1 MKKILMIVALAALLY
16 AMACA
21 QPAFAQPGC
30 CCDPIVFNGSL
41 VSDRVFCDES
51 YWKFTSQLPALGES
65 CDDICEA
72 IFAPPVVI
80 PPPVNCDSPEYKPAP
95 QNLAVLPV
103 KGKKQLLITYSLPC
117 PSQTYYVEISRCKG
131 DDCDDFVR
139 LTEAAPTGFY
149 TDISPELEWNTD
161 YTYKLVSASR
171 VSGLSEPAVASGRL
185 NDIECWH
192 KGYEQFCIGDYYYDL
207 FEQYLKTYGYAGIT
221 PAAFDADFPSA
232 VIAAFQDKFNRG
244 WACDESN
251 RLYQQA
257 PAVNCQAGEQ
267 CVIDEAGV
275 MCIGQTV
282 CDRGGIFGLYSTLA
296 GCEKDGENYCFYDRS
311 KSSIDEC
318 YACSPR
324 MVCADY
330 RSKGACERDN
340 CHAGVCEWR
349 DVIPGIGIGVCVDTR
364 FANCAWCKA
373 KGTLGLENNDA
384 YNEVFDQC
392 TAEKSNALTVPGFL
406 CVYDKNSQESNPCSA
421 AACMDYNE
429 SQCGSPPGGIRL
441 NADNSVAV
449 PSTDPCNIR
458 VCQNIAGAGCVKNHD
473 ADSVPDCA
481 LKVAAPERRQCE
493 LDYLPPNVTLVPSV
507 FRTDR
512 IDWLAVKMLDRRNA
526 TDDGAFMEGRQGY
539 RLRVCVVGEES
550 SCTSPSDFASTN
562 YSMLN
567 VNDLYLQGGREVLAT
582 MSIGENTLRYYGVDR
597 ANNPGIVKEM
607 KIIACDRCQGPKVLE
622 VVVTPGRLVDGKYYT
637 IADTPVITVSFNEP
651 AILTSAALVLGSKVM
666 PVTASPSSGANYEYT
681 FIPLKPL
688 LDGEYTLTF
697 NAKDKNGVFMDAE
710 GSVSIT
716 VDTTPGDITIIPEDG
731 TVINVGSVDI
741 SIQFNEPLTLLAAT
755 LENEVW
761 TSKYAA
767 KKVTMNL
774 VPMLTASEDGMTYST
789 TVAGLSGGKKN
800 IRVQAEDL
808 AGNPAIGKSSFW
820 VDLGPMM
827 MLLKEPSWGVSASYV
842 FDIVVE
848 TSRTAVCKYSYDLP
862 APASEEAFDEFLWA
876 FPEETAVTHK
886 IPDFD
891 KIAVGDLKTHKLY
904 VYCKAGGNIVMESFE
919 LRIDPTPPVIK
930 SAYAYP
936 EVIIERRLPGQD
948 IFTTYLKVQTD
959 DEGFCKYSTENVP
972 FVLMNG
978 LFSGFDEIPKRS
990 HSAEINVTQDA
1001 TEYTYYVACKNT
1013 AEMPSATVPVKFRV
1027 DLGVPFA
1034 AISQTPPYSNT
1045 TEFALRVETNKRSFC
1060 YVGEAI
1066 DAEPVLMGEYGY
1078 AHVAP
1083 VNVTSSGAY
1092 KWFVKCSTGAGNE
1105 IATLEIPVVVD
1116 TTPPEML
1123 FVDDSSNLPEEPEF
1137 SYFADQLQ
1145 LNFLG
1150 VDNETNISA
1159 YYYRLLTYHAN
1170 TTVLN
1175 WTLSTNLNATPF
1187 YVTRLNLTDGNK
1199 YRFEVYPVNIVG
1211 LRGNAMAS
1219 NGVTIDF
1226 EKAPT
1231 ACENGVKDA
1240 DETDI
1245 DCGGLCPGCLDGAN
1259 CNTNTDCISG
1269 YCHNGIC
1276 VIAAC
1281 DDNVKNANE
1290 TDVDCGGGVCLPCGM
1305 NKTCISDADCAS
1317 GSCNF
1322 GLCSNPDTCADGILS
1337 GTESDVDCGG
1347 SCPVKCGEN
1356 KNCHST
1362 LDCSA
1367 GLMCIE
1373 STCQPERDRDGD
1385 LVPDDRDKCPN
1396 TPQDEA
1402 ADENGCSPSQKFSCG
1417 DEISDGWRIR
1427 HFGSVLCTGEGAP
1440 DADPDND
1447 GLTNLEEYRHG
1458 TSPTN
1463 PDTDFDGWD
1472 DKVEIGKGTNPLDAI
1487 SHPPS
1492 KLRILLWIFLVLLV
1506 LGAIGIG
1513 GYIGYKYYL
1522 ERQAEAVPP
1531 LIPARPLPKAPAR
1544 KSVPPVIDKLRRIA
1558 RREEPGITDR
1568 DWVSMAELADRL
1580 KKENVPVAEDVFG
1593 KLRDLL
1599 SGRIP
1604 KREAPGILAAIQK
1617 EPEAFRLLRKI
1628 LFERLTPAEKGL
1640 VRERL
1645 AVLKAGRLTSAELEE
1660 ILAKLR
1666 ITAAYYRTHKK
1677 ELERELAEWL
1687 SERKVK
1693 K

>member
-1 MKKILMIVALAALLY
+1 MKKILLIAALAALLY
-16 AMACA
+16 SA
-21 QPAFAQPGC
+21 AFAAAQPGC

-41 VSDRVFCDES
+41 VADRAECDES
-51 YWKFTSQLPALGES
+51 YWKFTPEVSVGEL
-65 CDDICEA
+65 CDDVCEA
-72 IFAPPVVI
+72 VFAPPIII
-80 PPPVNCDSPEYKPAP
+80 PRPVNCESPDYKPAP

-103 KGKKQLLITYSLPC
+103 KGKKHLTITYSLLC
-117 PSQTYYVEISRCKG
+117 PVQTYYVNISRCKG
-131 DDCDDFVR
+131 DDCDDFAQIAQ
-139 LTEAAPTGFY
+139 TPPSGIY
-149 TDISPELEWNTD
+149 TDISPELEWNAD
-161 YTYKLVSASR
+161 YTYKIVSASR
-171 VSGLSEPAVASGRL
+171 VSGGSEPAIASGRL

-221 PAAFDADFPSA
+221 SAAFDADFSAA

-244 WACDESN
+244 WACDEAN
-251 RLYQQA
+251 RLYQKA

-267 CVIDEAGV
+267 CVLDEAGL
-275 MCIGQTV
+275 MCISPTI
-282 CDRGGIFGLYSTLA
+282 CDRGGVFGLYSTLES
-296 GCEKDGENYCFYDRS
+296 CEENGENYCFYDRS
-311 KSSIDEC
+311 HSSIDEC

-324 MVCADY
+324 MACADY
-330 RSKGACERDN
+330 RTRGACERDN

-364 FANCAWCKA
+364 FANCVWCKA
-373 KGTLGLENNDA
+373 KGSAGLENNDA

-406 CVYDKNSQESNPCSA
+406 CVYDRNAQESNPCDS

-429 SQCGSPPGGIRL
+429 SQCGSPAGGIQL
-441 NADNSVAV
+441 NADNSIAV

-473 ADSVPDCA
+473 ANSIPDCA
-481 LKVAAPERRQCE
+481 LRVAAPERRQCE
-493 LDYLPPNVTLVPSV
+493 LDYFPPNATLVPIV
-507 FRTDR
+507 FKPDR
-512 IDWLAVKMLDRRNA
+512 IDWLAVKMFDKRNA

-539 RLRVCVVGEES
+539 RLRVCVVGEET
-550 SCTSPSDFASTN
+550 SCTSPADFATTN

-567 VNDLYLQGGREVLAT
+567 FNDVYLQGGREVLAT
-582 MSIGENTLRYYGVDR
+582 MSVGKNTLKYYGVDR

-607 KIIACDRCQGPKVLE
+607 TVVACDKCQGPKVLD
-622 VVVTPGRLVDGKYYT
+622 VAVTPGRRVDGKYYT
-637 IADTPVITVSFNEP
+637 IADTPVITVSFNEM
-651 AILTSAALVLGSKVM
+651 ATLTSAALVLGGKVM
-666 PVTASPSSGANYEYT
+666 PVTATPSSGANYEYT
-681 FIPLKPL
+681 FIPLRPL
-688 LDGEYTLTF
+688 LDGEYILTF
-697 NAKDKNGVFMDAE
+697 NAKDNNGIFMDE
-710 GSVSIT
+710 QGSVSII

-731 TVINVGSVDI
+731 TVIGVGSVGI
-741 SIQFNEPLTLLAAT
+741 SIQFNEPLTLLTAT
-755 LENEVW
+755 LDSEVW

-774 VPMLTASEDGMTYST
+774 VPLLTASEDGMTYT
-789 TVAGLSGGKKN
+789 ATVAGLSGGKKN
-800 IRVQAEDL
+800 IKIQAEDL

-820 VDLGPMM
+820 VDTGPMM
-827 MLLKEPSWGVSASYV
+827 MRLKEPSWGVSASHV
-842 FDIVVE
+842 FDIIVE

-862 APASEEAFDEFLWA
+862 VPASETAFDEFLWA

-904 VYCKAGGNIVMESFE
+904 VYCKSGGSIAMESFE

-930 SAYAYP
+930 SAYAHP
-936 EVIIERRLPGQD
+936 SRVIERRLPGQD

-990 HSAEINVTQDA
+990 HDAEINVTQDA

-1013 AEMPSATVPVKFRV
+1013 AEMPSATVPVRFSV
-1027 DLGVPFA
+1027 DLGVPFEA
-1034 AISQTPPYSNT
+1034 TSQTPPYSNT
-1045 TEFALRVETNKRSFC
+1045 TEFVLRVETNKRSFC
-1060 YVGEAI
+1060 YVSEAI

-1078 AHVAP
+1078 AHVVPA
-1083 VNVTSSGAY
+1083 NVTSPGKY

-1105 IATLEIPVVVD
+1105 IATLEIPVIVD

-1123 FVDDSSNLPEEPEF
+1123 FVDDSSNLPNDPKF
-1137 SYFADQLQ
+1137 SYFPDQLL

-1150 VDNETNISA
+1150 EDNETNISA

-1187 YVTRLNLTDGNK
+1187 YVTGLNLVDGNK

-1211 LRGNAMAS
+1211 LSGKAMAS

-1226 EKAPT
+1226 EKIPS
-1231 ACENGVKDA
+1231 ACENGAKDA

-1245 DCGGLCPGCLDGAN
+1245 DCGGPCPSCIDGAS
-1259 CNTNTDCISG
+1259 CSANTDCQSG
-1269 YCHNGIC
+1269 YCYNSIC

-1281 DDNVKNANE
+1281 DDNAKNANE
-1290 TDVDCGGGVCLPCGM
+1290 TDIDCGGGVCLPCGM
-1305 NKTCISDADCAS
+1305 NRTCVQNSDCAS

-1322 GLCSNPDTCADGILS
+1322 GLCTNPDPCADGVLT
-1337 GTESDVDCGG
+1337 GTETDVDCGG
-1347 SCPVKCGEN
+1347 SCPAKCGEN
-1356 KNCHST
+1356 KNCQST
-1362 LDCSA
+1362 HDCSA

-1373 STCQPERDRDGD
+1373 STCQPERDTDKD

-1396 TPQDEA
+1396 TPHNEA

-1427 HFGSVLCTGEGAP
+1427 YFGSVLCTGEGAP
-1440 DADPDND
+1440 HADPDRD
-1447 GLTNLEEYRHG
+1447 GLANPEEYRYG

-1463 PDTDFDGWD
+1463 PDTDFDGWN
-1472 DKVEIGKGTNPLDAI
+1472 DKIEIEKGTNPLDAT

-1492 KLRILLWIFLVLLV
+1492 KLKILLWVLLV
-1506 LGAIGIG
+1506 LLIVGAVSIG
-1513 GYIGYKYYL
+1513 GYIGYRYYL
-1522 ERQAEAVPP
+1522 ERRAVPP
-1531 LIPARPLPKAPAR
+1531 PIPARSPPRPPVKKIKP
-1544 KSVPPVIDKLRRIA
+1544 VPPVIDKLRRIA
-1558 RREEPGITDR
+1558 RKEEPGITDHE
-1568 DWVSMAELADRL
+1568 WVSMEELAKRL
-1580 KKENVPVAEDVFG
+1580 KKEKVPVAEDVFG

-1604 KREAPGILAAIQK
+1604 RQEAPGVIAAIQK
-1617 EPEAFRLLRKI
+1617 EPEAFRLLRRI
-1628 LFERLTPAEKGL
+1628 SFERLLPADREL
-1640 VRERL
+1640 VRKRL
-1645 AVLKAGRLTSAELEE
+1645 AVMKAGKLTSAELEE

-1666 ITAAYYRTHKK
+1666 ITAAYYRTHRK
-1677 ELERELAEWL
+1677 ELERELAGWL
-1687 SERKVK
+1687 NERRQK